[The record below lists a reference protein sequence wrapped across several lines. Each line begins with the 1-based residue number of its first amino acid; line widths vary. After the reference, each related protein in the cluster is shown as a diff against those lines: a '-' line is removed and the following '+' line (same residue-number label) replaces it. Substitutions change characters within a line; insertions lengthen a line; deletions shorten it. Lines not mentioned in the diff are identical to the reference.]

1 MAARGKRVAAIAA
14 LVGALT
20 LGLSAC
26 EPPGRSLAVVGT
38 STTQNAMAELTD
50 QFNASPSASTAVN
63 VPSVLAPNQSVTVPA
78 DAQCGAVTYN
88 AANPPPPDSDQAF
101 AAILADNSGC
111 VDIARSGRGAGAA
124 GVDVY
129 AFAREAVTWT
139 RFTGTPCPGSDV
151 GPPGCAPANLT
162 VAQLRGIYLCTEP
175 GGVPA
180 ITNWNQVGGDNGA
193 IVRFLPAL
201 GSPTLTWFEIQ
212 LLGIPADQTLGLDS
226 ASCATPPKL
235 VTADDGTKVTADERA
250 IFAYSVSAWA
260 AQQGGAVTDRRG
272 GAERGSVNGIAPTP
286 TTIANNTFPA
296 VRYVSNAVKTT
307 GKSTPSALRFIGVD
321 VDNGNGFLCT
331 DDATKNATVT
341 KYGFVL
347 LPLAPAGPGLP
358 ASRCRKNP

>member
-1 MAARGKRVAAIAA
+1 M
-14 LVGALT
+14 
-20 LGLSAC
+20 
-26 EPPGRSLAVVGT
+26 
-38 STTQNAMAELTD
+38 
-50 QFNASPSASTAVN
+50 
-63 VPSVLAPNQSVTVPA
+63 VT
-78 DAQCGAVTYN
+78 
-88 AANPPPPDSDQAF
+88 
-101 AAILADNSGC
+101 
-111 VDIARSGRGAGAA
+111 SGR
-124 GVDVY
+124 
-129 AFAREAVTWT
+129 R
-139 RFTGTPCPGSDV
+139 
-151 GPPGCAPANLT
+151 GCAPENLT
-162 VAQLRGIYLCTEP
+162 IAQLRGIYLCTEP

-193 IVRFLPAL
+193 IVRYLPAV

-235 VTADDGTKVTADERA
+235 VTADDGTKVATDERA

-260 AQQGGAVTDRRG
+260 AEQAGTVTDRRG

-321 VDNGNGFLCT
+321 VNNGNGFLCT
-331 DDATKNATVT
+331 DDPAKNATIT